1 MNKTSCQCAL
11 DVDGPSGRVAYL
23 AGSVVVLLD
32 DDGNQTHIVNETKKA
47 FTSVAFSVD
56 GKSLLTGKHL
66 WLIELRVRD
75 LWQSALFIVHPI

>member
-1 MNKTSCQCAL
+1 M

-66 WLIELRVRD
+66 WLVSCVGVARKCSIGAAKV
-75 LWQSALFIVHPI
+75 PCG